1 MRQAIRNQNRKNSSQ
16 PSGRRR
22 KLKSN
27 QNTRNSLNNQVVGEC
42 PKVMDALRSL
52 LDGVFQ
58 ENLSSNRSNSKLEP
72 ASQIVQRDKVRVLNK
87 RRAHLVDSKDL
98 DKFSSAPQWDSH
110 PLNNIRI
117 SNNRMDNT
125 DNTDHTDNMDN
136 PKFKSMDSTGSMA
149 VRGSTG
155 NTGNTVVHKGM
166 VNNHQGSNK
175 PADSLCNKE
184 LKREPL

>member
-42 PKVMDALRSL
+42 PKLMDALRSL

-72 ASQIVQRDKVRVLNK
+72 ASQIVQRDKVRVLNN

-110 PLNNIRI
+110 PLNN